1 MMLLLL
7 CMRLDH
13 KVVVEAGLEPGSTLG
28 EGTSL
33 GHLRIIDVHLLVR
46 IVLTKLLVEGD
57 QARVLCRG
65 ISGSI
70 DSPRVSSILL
80 EFG

>member
-1 MMLLLL
+1 MLLLL

-13 KVVVEAGLEPGSTLG
+13 KVVVEARLEPSSTLG
-28 EGTSL
+28 EGASL

-57 QARVLCRG
+57 QA
-65 ISGSI
+65 
-70 DSPRVSSILL
+70 
-80 EFG
+80 